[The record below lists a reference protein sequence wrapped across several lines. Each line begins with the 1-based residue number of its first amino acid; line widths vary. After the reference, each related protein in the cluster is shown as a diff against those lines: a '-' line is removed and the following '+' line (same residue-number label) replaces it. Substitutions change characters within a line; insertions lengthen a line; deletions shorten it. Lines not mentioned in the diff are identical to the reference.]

1 MGQEIMKKIVNVV
14 ILIILA
20 LMIVFAV
27 TKFGYL
33 YDVPPQAEDN
43 EIKVNI
49 KLDVNEDIGLFLIDY
64 DVNGEDGKG
73 GISNADKTMIKR
85 DSTDLYWSFYKEQLD
100 NTADTVD
107 VKLLFTIV
115 TEYFDPNYDNIY
127 PKEYMIPIDA
137 ISFKADFG
145 EIYYVTITGNKVNG
159 YQAVIDES

>member
-1 MGQEIMKKIVNVV
+1 MKKIVKVV

-27 TKFGYL
+27 ARFGHL

-64 DVNGEDGKG
+64 DVNGEDGTG

-100 NTADTVD
+100 NPADTVD

-127 PKEYMIPIDA
+127 PEEYMIPIDV

-145 EIYYVTITGNKVNG
+145 ETYYVTITGNRVNG